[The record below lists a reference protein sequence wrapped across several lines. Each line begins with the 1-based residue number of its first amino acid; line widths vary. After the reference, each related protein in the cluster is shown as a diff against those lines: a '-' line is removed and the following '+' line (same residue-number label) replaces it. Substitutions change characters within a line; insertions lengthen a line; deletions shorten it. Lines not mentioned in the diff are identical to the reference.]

1 MRTRNLAFNLAIALC
16 AAGSVGIIAC
26 SGGGRSGSK
35 PGDPNGNN
43 PINPGGCTGLECYQ
57 FDCSGKAGRTT
68 LTGKVYAPNGIDPV
82 YDALVYV
89 PKTLPEFPGK
99 VQCEACNEPIGGQ
112 PIVTTNTGV
121 DGSFTLVD
129 VPATLQVPIAVQK
142 GRFRRVFNV
151 DVTACATAEL
161 PKTLTRLPKNQSE
174 GDLPKM
180 AVGVGA
186 YDQIECVL
194 RSIGIDESEFTP
206 PSGGGAVHL
215 YDNYNSSGAGSS
227 SLSNLLN
234 SSDKMANYNLLFVNC
249 TDTLANSQPLG
260 WQQNLFDYVN
270 AGGRLY
276 VTDWAYDYMEQV
288 SQFAPYVYFE
298 GAGDETSP
306 QPASTAFYAWTGDN
320 LTGNLVDPTLAAWMK
335 AAGASKDGSMN
346 IIGSWALGNHV
357 STSASYPTHVWVEG
371 NAAGKNRPMTAT
383 YDYNS
388 CGKVLWSSYHT
399 QEWGGGLDG
408 SGAASFPSYCHS
420 TSTTMIPQEKVLE
433 FLIFQISDCV
443 PPIL

>member
-1 MRTRNLAFNLAIALC
+1 MRNKTYAFRIALGLC
-16 AAGSVGIIAC
+16 AAAVGVVAC
-26 SGGGRSGSK
+26 SGGGRSGNK
-35 PGDPNGNN
+35 NNPGDGKTPL
-43 PINPGGCTGLECYQ
+43 NPGGCQGLECYQ
-57 FDCSGKAGRTT
+57 FDCSNMAGRTT
-68 LTGKVYAPNGIDPV
+68 LTGRVFAPNGLDPV

-99 VQCEACNEPIGGQ
+99 VQCEACNEPIGGT
-112 PIVTTNTGV
+112 PIVTTNTAV

-129 VPATLQVPIAVQK
+129 VPATMQVPIAVQK

-151 DVTACATAEL
+151 DVAACQTAAL
-161 PKTLTRLPKNQSE
+161 PKDLTRLPKNQSE

-215 YDNYNSSGAGSS
+215 YDNYDGSGAGSS
-227 SLSNLLN
+227 SLANLLV
-234 SSDKMANYNLLFVNC
+234 SSDKMSNYNLIFVNC
-249 TDTLANSQPLG
+249 TDTRANSMPTG
-260 WQQNLFDYVN
+260 WKQNMYDYVN

-288 SQFAPYVYFE
+288 PQFAPYVFFE
-298 GAGDETSP
+298 GAGTEDAP
-306 QPASTAFYAWTGDN
+306 QPADTAYFAWTGDD
-320 LTGNLVDPTLAAWMK
+320 LTAHLADPTLAEWMK
-335 AAGASKDGSMN
+335 TAGASSDGNLN
-346 IIGSWALGNHV
+346 IIGSWALANHV
-357 STSASYPTHVWVEG
+357 SANPMYQTHLWVDG
-371 NAAGKNRPMTAT
+371 NAAGKDRPMTAT

-399 QEWGGGLDG
+399 QEWGGGRDG
-408 SGAASFPSYCHS
+408 NGASSFPSYCKS
-420 TSTTMIPQEKVLE
+420 TASTMIPQEKVLE

-443 PPIL
+443 PPVM